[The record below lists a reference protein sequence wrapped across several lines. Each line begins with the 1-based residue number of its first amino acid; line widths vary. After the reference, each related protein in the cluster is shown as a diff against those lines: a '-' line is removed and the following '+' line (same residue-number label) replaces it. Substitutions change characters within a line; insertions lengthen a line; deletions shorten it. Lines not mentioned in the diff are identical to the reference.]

1 MRSHNLFHIYQ
12 GFFHSV
18 QTSRRGFSSH
28 QLRTQ
33 LMPGLNDHETLA
45 EVEQMKRA
53 PHEHFWAIIV
63 QLYWSG
69 ERRGYM

>member
-1 MRSHNLFHIYQ
+1 
-12 GFFHSV
+12 
-18 QTSRRGFSSH
+18 
-28 QLRTQ
+28 
-33 LMPGLNDHETLA
+33 MPGLNDHETLA

-53 PHEHFWAIIV
+53 PHEHFGAIIV